1 MATRTASTR
10 TATARRARAHERARQ
25 DILESSARVFARRGY
40 AAATLAELA
49 EAAGYAAPSLYRYF
63 RSKEEIFE
71 SLREMLQSEF
81 QAIFEGP
88 VDRRQ
93 PLANRLSTLFVTL
106 YRHHAG
112 RFEVLQPL
120 VAQGNLDESHAVL
133 EEFLTGWFRRNVAR
147 GELRVAPALA
157 ARVAAGIL
165 IAQKNAVEREGGDPA
180 VLART
185 IADLFLHGVSA

>member
-1 MATRTASTR
+1 MATR
-10 TATARRARAHERARQ
+10 TATARRARAHERARR

-49 EAAGYAAPSLYRYF
+49 DAAGYAPPSLYRYF
-63 RSKEEIFE
+63 RSKEAIFE
-71 SLREMLQSEF
+71 SLREMLHSEF
-81 QAIFEGP
+81 QAIFEVP
-88 VDRRQ
+88 VDRTQ
-93 PLANRLSTLFVTL
+93 PLATRLATLFVTL

-120 VAQGNLDESHAVL
+120 EAQGNLDESHAAL
-133 EEFLTGWFRRNVAR
+133 EEFLLGWFKRNVPRA
-147 GELRVAPALA
+147 ELRVPAAVA

-165 IAQKNAVEREGGDPA
+165 LAQKNAVEREGGDPA
-180 VLART
+180 ELART